1 VAGDTGVRP
10 VGTASYPRRARA
22 TFDRIGRPYD
32 VDRTRRTPVTATND
46 LISAVTAGD
55 ADRVSAL
62 LAADPTLAGAR
73 DAAGVSALML
83 ARYRSDR
90 AVTDALLAA
99 DPELDVFEAAAL
111 GRIDRLRPL
120 LDEFPASSAALSPDG
135 FTALHLA
142 AFFGKEEAARLLI
155 ERGAPVG
162 RLSEN
167 DLTVE
172 PLHSAAAGRHHGI
185 CRLLIAAGADPNA
198 PQQGGWRPLHQA
210 AQHGDPELLELFLSA
225 GADPRLGRDDGE
237 LPAET
242 ADAAGHPDVAAR
254 LRSGAA
260 PR

>member
-1 VAGDTGVRP
+1 MAPSEQED
-10 VGTASYPRRARA
+10 AMA
-22 TFDRIGRPYD
+22 
-32 VDRTRRTPVTATND
+32 ATND

-55 ADRVSAL
+55 ADRVSQL
-62 LAADPTLAGAR
+62 VAADPALASAR
-73 DAAGVSALML
+73 DEMGVSALML

-90 AVTDALLAA
+90 AVTDAILAA

-120 LDEFPASSAALSPDG
+120 LDEDASLSQALSADG

-155 ERGAPVG
+155 EAGAPVD
-162 RLSEN
+162 RYSEN
-167 DLTVE
+167 DFNVQ
-172 PLHSAAAGRHHGI
+172 PLHSAASGRHHAI

-225 GADPRLGRDDGE
+225 GADPSLGRDNGE
-237 LPAET
+237 RPADT
-242 ADAAGHPDVAAR
+242 AEAAGHPDVAAR
-254 LRSGAA
+254 LRAVAGG
-260 PR
+260 R